1 MRPGGEDSAKDWTHV
16 ASKSGT
22 LPDGASITA
31 AELTGVTCL
40 ISFLQSY
47 YTSYKSALTNIKGTN
62 SLDHKHS
69 RMLALADIVCKLGDD
84 VLCTGLCPGNLR
96 RFETGNRTSACVGMS
111 SSTGQT
117 LTGRGVTGNRY
128 MCIGGWGVL

>member
-1 MRPGGEDSAKDWTHV
+1 LRGFFDGSVQGHKAAYGWVVLALRPGGEDSAKDWTQV

-62 SLDHKHS
+62 SLDHN
-69 RMLALADIVCKLGDD
+69 RIQMLALAEL
-84 VLCTGLCPGNLR
+84 L
-96 RFETGNRTSACVGMS
+96 
-111 SSTGQT
+111 
-117 LTGRGVTGNRY
+117 
-128 MCIGGWGVL
+128 